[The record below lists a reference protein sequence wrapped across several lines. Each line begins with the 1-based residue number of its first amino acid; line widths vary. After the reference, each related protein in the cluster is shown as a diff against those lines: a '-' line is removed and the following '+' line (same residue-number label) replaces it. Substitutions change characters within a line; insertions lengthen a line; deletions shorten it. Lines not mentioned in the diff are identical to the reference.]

1 MGHPTTKRTDDTD
14 SDKDIEG
21 KQLLQDFLTFLTL
34 KSKEIKKKERKII
47 KLFIIFKY

>member
-34 KSKEIKKKERKII
+34 KSENLKDNKN
-47 KLFIIFKY
+47 LIIFKFL